1 MGCKKLQLHD
11 YFQLVENNCIKYRR
25 ARFTTDANSIT
36 RTFTYDNNG
45 NLNRKIDK
53 QKIKALNNI
62 GIHVKY
68 ELVTNAS
75 NDNSMSNYIALYKR
89 HSGYINIEAESSDT
103 STQKKMI
110 DRVMKLIYQGSL

>member
-1 MGCKKLQLHD
+1 MRISSSRTKAYPSGKIKIGRKKGLKDEDTLI
-11 YFQLVENNCIKYRR
+11 YL
-25 ARFTTDANSIT
+25 A
-36 RTFTYDNNG
+36 G
-45 NLNRKIDK
+45 RKIDK